1 MQLCSDFEY
10 HNKTS
15 FPHRN
20 KEKYCLKEHTEKKN
34 EIETF
39 SFKVIKIS
47 YNLYEETSTFS
58 NNRLFKK
65 EYDFF
70 TLNLIH
76 TNKEIK
82 IV

>member
-20 KEKYCLKEHTEKKN
+20 KKYCLKKKN
-34 EIETF
+34 EIKTF
-39 SFKVIKIS
+39 FFKVIKIS
-47 YNLYEETSTFS
+47 YNLYKETCTFS
-58 NNRLFKK
+58 CNRFFKK

-70 TLNLIH
+70 TLIP
-76 TNKEIK
+76 TNKELYEK
-82 IV
+82 LNG